1 MNTSELSNL
10 QIGDIVQSKP
20 YGLGYIVVDN
30 LGNRVIAIREVEMT
44 NPIEWSLIQKNA
56 QQGVYWTARL
66 ALKIVG
72 FVLRVY
78 RNNPRR
84 Q

>member
-1 MNTSELSNL
+1 MNISELSNL
-10 QIGDIVQSKP
+10 QSGDILQSRP

-30 LGNRVIAIREVEMT
+30 LGDRVIAIREVEIT

-56 QQGVYWTARL
+56 QQSVRWTARL
-66 ALKIVG
+66 ALKIIG
-72 FVLRVY
+72 FALRVY
-78 RNNPRR
+78 LNNPRR